1 MQAAIEQFARLGGF
15 AALHQ
20 RDQKR
25 VFDHFALRMAAANPH
40 HLGGSRRQYLHTG
53 PVVLLGESPRRT
65 TDVRHDRTRRQPSA
79 RALMSRSAVRAS
91 KAVQFPVIA
100 ASLAMC
106 TSMNELPARAN
117 RRSA

>member
-40 HLGGSRRQYLHTG
+40 HLGGNRLQYPHTG
-53 PVVLLGESPRRT
+53 RKILLGESPRRT

-79 RALMSRSAVRAS
+79 RAPDVKIGGTRFQSR
-91 KAVQFPVIA
+91 PV
-100 ASLAMC
+100 SGHRRQHGHVDV
-106 TSMNELPARAN
+106 NE
-117 RRSA
+117 